1 MHEAKWKKPQHICI
15 MNTLNCQLVL
25 LYVVFLLPR
34 EWAERELHFARRNI
48 LISLKQL
55 FSLYHNNFEVELLSC
70 YPPWNISR
78 TLFSNRF
85 PLVHVFCAWTTS
97 YFSHMMLLPPRVNW
111 GPWTSEMEPVNGE
124 CRQSIQWTDPD
135 TRTSARA
142 ANTLLLDTQWHHR
155 CSTCY
160 SNPFQQ
166 LVSSTWEGN
175 PLPLTY
181 LKTLISTKPL
191 LLDIRLVIN
200 GWLLFKWKL

>member
-142 ANTLLLDTQWHHR
+142 ANTLLLDTQNGTTGVPPAILTHSNNLFHQLEKATPYLWH
-155 CSTCY
+155 
-160 SNPFQQ
+160 
-166 LVSSTWEGN
+166 TWRHWFLQN
-175 PLPLTY
+175 HY
-181 LKTLISTKPL
+181 CWIS
-191 LLDIRLVIN
+191 V
-200 GWLLFKWKL
+200 WW